1 MISTTEGEL
10 WSNRGNALLEAVL
23 RSRYPGLATPEA
35 LEQLAGVLYYPGALE
50 AAGGQVHW
58 ANTNR
63 LLKIFAS
70 GCRRRL
76 QRPGGNT
83 MGHLGTRDGWR
94 VKNRGEGS
102 RARLHRQQDDD
113 RGGHHPLHST
123 SYLTIPG
130 AVAPLISKQ

>member
-1 MISTTEGEL
+1 MG
-10 WSNRGNALLEAVL
+10 

-50 AAGGQVHW
+50 AAGGQAAEDAYSALVATQW
-58 ANTNR
+58 DT
-63 LLKIFAS
+63 
-70 GCRRRL
+70 
-76 QRPGGNT
+76 
-83 MGHLGTRDGWR
+83 LGPEMRR
-94 VKNRGEGS
+94 VKNRGKGS

-113 RGGHHPLHST
+113 RGGHHSLHST